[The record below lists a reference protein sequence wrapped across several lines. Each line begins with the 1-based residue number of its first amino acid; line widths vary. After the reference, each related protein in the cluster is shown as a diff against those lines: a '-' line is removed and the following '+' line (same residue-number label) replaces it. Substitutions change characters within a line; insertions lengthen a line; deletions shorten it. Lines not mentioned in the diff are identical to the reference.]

1 MKIIVI
7 GTRGIPHIQGGV
19 ETHCQELYPRMI
31 KEEDPRHE
39 ITIVRR
45 KPYIR
50 ENNRTLLFEGI
61 KLHDMYAPH
70 RKSFEAIVHTFLSII
85 HAKKQR
91 ADIVHIHA
99 IGPALLVPFAK
110 MLGLKVVFTH
120 HGPDYNRNKWGKLA
134 KFILKW
140 GEKMGA
146 KYADEVIVISTV
158 INQILN
164 EKYHRHNAHLVYNG
178 VNHPLKSWDKSYI
191 QSLGLSSK
199 NYILA
204 VGRFVKEKGFHDLIH
219 AFSAS
224 KLLDYKL
231 VITGDAD
238 HEDSYSQSLKKMAK
252 KHGVVLTGFVK
263 GEKLNQLFTHARLF
277 VLPSYHEG
285 LPITL
290 LEAMSYDL
298 NVLVSNI
305 PANKAVEGLRSDD
318 FFAVG
323 DTADLSK
330 QLKEKLKSHHTDRQY
345 NLASY
350 NWETIAT
357 QVMEIYNSVLAGR

>member
-7 GTRGIPHIQGGV
+7 GTRGIPDIQGGV

-31 KEEDPRHE
+31 KVENNRHE

-45 KPYIR
+45 KPYIC
-50 ENNRTLLFEGI
+50 EKNSTPSFEGI

-70 RKSFEAIVHTFLSII
+70 RKSLEAIVHTFLSII

-110 MLGLKVVFTH
+110 ILGLKVVFTH
-120 HGPDYNRNKWGKLA
+120 HGPDYNRKKWGKLA
-134 KFILKW
+134 KLILKW
-140 GEKMGA
+140 GEKMGT

-158 INQILN
+158 INQILI

-178 VNHPLKSWDKSYI
+178 VNRPIKSRDNAYI

-219 AFSAS
+219 AFLSS
-224 KLLDYKL
+224 KLTDCKL
-231 VITGDAD
+231 VIAGDAD
-238 HEDSYSQSLKKMAK
+238 HEDSYSQSLKKLAK
-252 KHGVVLTGFVK
+252 KHNVVLTGFVK
-263 GEKLNQLFTHARLF
+263 GEKLNQLFTHAQLF

-298 NVLVSNI
+298 NVLVSDI
-305 PANKAVEGLRSDD
+305 PANKAVEGLRHDD

-330 QLKEKLKSHHTDRQY
+330 QLKKKLKSQHIDRQY

-357 QVMEIYNSVLAGR
+357 QVATIYHQLLDK